1 MRKKGFTLVELLVV
15 SVILLIL
22 LDAGYRFFINN
33 YRVLQE
39 EKKKAYIESQVKSFM
54 DYVMQSLQ
62 MAYQEDIVVKKH
74 DIHTDTDE
82 LVMYIPKENS
92 DIALNNNK
100 SNAYKI
106 EIFRLD
112 DEIYITKTNG
122 VSLNKKI
129 LDGHIEDF
137 SFETQ
142 TEKMNLQKPDG
153 TFEEKEALKYIE
165 IKFKVDYKIR
175 GIKRDYSIKYNIRRW
190 GVVVC

>member
-1 MRKKGFTLVELLVV
+1 MRKKGFTLIELLVV

-74 DIHTDTDE
+74 DIHEDTDE

-92 DIALNNNK
+92 DITLNNNK
-100 SNAYKI
+100 NNAYKI

-122 VSLNKKI
+122 VALSKKV

-137 SFETQ
+137 SFQTQ
-142 TEKMNLQKPDG
+142 NEKINIPKQDG
-153 TFEEKEALKYIE
+153 TFEEKEVLKYIE

-175 GIKRDYSIKYNIRRW
+175 GIKREYSIKYNIRR
-190 GVVVC
+190 